1 MANNERSREKRREER
16 LAEESKAAS
25 GDRRTR
31 LLQFAAGGVFL
42 AIIIV
47 VVVIVAVG
55 GGSSSG
61 GDASN
66 LTEKAHVEKL
76 LSGIPQHAT
85 VLGSK
90 TAPVKLYEYGDLQCP
105 VCKEYS
111 EEVLPEII
119 ENQVKKGEV
128 SITFRN
134 FIIIG
139 PQSIPAGEAALAAGA
154 QGKAWSFI
162 ETWYRNQGEENSGYA
177 TNEFIES
184 MAKYVGIPNMAQWKK
199 EFTSKKYK
207 KTVERTTAQAQKLGF
222 TGTPSFSIEGPKSD
236 GLELLNTPGSTE
248 AIEEAIEK
256 AEKGK

>member
-16 LAEESKAAS
+16 LAEESKAAT

-42 AIIIV
+42 AVIIV
-47 VVVIVAVG
+47 VVVIIAVG
-55 GGSSSG
+55 GGGSSG

-66 LTEKAHVEKL
+66 LVEKPQVEKL
-76 LSGIPQHAT
+76 LSGSPQSGT
-85 VLGSK
+85 TIGSK
-90 TAPVKLYEYGDLQCP
+90 TAPVKVFEYGDLQCP
-105 VCKEYS
+105 ICKEYS
-111 EEVLPEII
+111 EEILPEII
-119 ENQVKKGEV
+119 ENQVKKGEA

-154 QGKAWSFI
+154 QDKGWSFI

-177 TNEFIES
+177 TDEFIES
-184 MAKYVGIPNMAQWKK
+184 MAKYVGIPNMAKWKK
-199 EFTSKKYK
+199 EWKSKKYK
-207 KTVERTTAQAQKLGF
+207 KTVESTTSQAQKLGF
-222 TGTPSFSIEGPKSD
+222 TGTPSFSIEGPKSE
-236 GLELLNTPGSTE
+236 GLELLGTPGSTE

-256 AEKGK
+256 AS

>member
-16 LAEESKAAS
+16 IAEESKAAS

-42 AIIIV
+42 AIIVV
-47 VVVIVAVG
+47 VVVIIAVG
-55 GGSSSG
+55 SGGSSG

-66 LTEKAHVEKL
+66 LVEKPTVEKL
-76 LSGIPQHAT
+76 LHGIPQNKT
-85 VLGSK
+85 KLGNPK
-90 TAPVKLYEYGDLQCP
+90 APVKLFEYGDLQCP
-105 VCKEYS
+105 ICKEYS

-119 ENQVKKGEV
+119 ENQVKKGQV
-128 SITFRN
+128 NITFRN

-154 QGKAWSFI
+154 QGRGWSFI

-199 EFTSKKYK
+199 EWKSKKYK
-207 KTVERTTAQAQKLGF
+207 KTVEATTGQAQKLGF
-222 TGTPSFSIEGPKSD
+222 TGTPSFAIEGPKSE
-236 GLELLNTPGSTE
+236 GLELLGTPGSTE
-248 AIEEAIEK
+248 AIEEAIKK
-256 AEKGK
+256 AS

>member
-1 MANNERSREKRREER
+1 MANNQRSREQRREER

-31 LLQFAAGGVFL
+31 LLQYAAGGVFL
-42 AIIIV
+42 AIIAV

-66 LTEKAHVEKL
+66 LVEKANVEKL

-85 VLGSK
+85 VLGKS

-105 VCKEYS
+105 ICKEYS
-111 EEVLPEII
+111 EEVLPQII
-119 ENQVKKGEV
+119 ENQVRKGEV

-154 QGKAWSFI
+154 QNKGWNFI

-177 TNEFIES
+177 TDEFIES
-184 MAKYVGIPNMAQWKK
+184 MAKYVGIPNMAKWKSEWK
-199 EFTSKKYK
+199 GKKYK
-207 KTVERTTAQAQKLGF
+207 KTVESTTAQAQKLGF
-222 TGTPSFSIEGPKSD
+222 TGTPSFSIQGPKSE
-236 GLELLNTPGSTE
+236 GLELLGTPGSTE

-256 AEKGK
+256 AS

>member
-16 LAEESKAAS
+16 IAEESKAAS

-66 LTEKAHVEKL
+66 LVEKANVEKL
-76 LSGIPQHAT
+76 LSGIPQHNT
-85 VLGSK
+85 VLGK
-90 TAPVKLYEYGDLQCP
+90 PTAKVKLFEYGDLQCP
-105 VCKEYS
+105 ICKEYS

-154 QGKAWSFI
+154 QGKGWSFI

-177 TNEFIES
+177 TSEFIES
-184 MAKYVGIPNMAQWKK
+184 MAKYVGIPNMAKWKSEWK
-199 EFTSKKYK
+199 GKKYK
-207 KTVERTTAQAQKLGF
+207 KTVEATTSQAQKLGF
-222 TGTPSFSIEGPKSD
+222 TGTPSFSIEGPKSN
-236 GLELLNTPGSTE
+236 GLELLGTPGSTE
-248 AIEEAIEK
+248 AIEEAIKK
-256 AEKGK
+256 AS

>member
-42 AIIIV
+42 AVIIV
-47 VVVIVAVG
+47 VVVIIAVG
-55 GGSSSG
+55 GGGSSG

-66 LTEKAHVEKL
+66 LVEKPQVEKL
-76 LSGIPQHAT
+76 LSGSPQSGT
-85 VLGSK
+85 TIGSK

-105 VCKEYS
+105 ICKEYS
-111 EEVLPEII
+111 EEFLPEII
-119 ENQVKKGEV
+119 ENQVKKGEA

-154 QGKAWSFI
+154 QDKGWSFI

-177 TNEFIES
+177 TDEFIES
-184 MAKYVGIPNMAQWKK
+184 MAKYVGIPNMAKWKK
-199 EFTSKKYK
+199 EWKSKKYK
-207 KTVERTTAQAQKLGF
+207 KTVESTTSQAQKLGF
-222 TGTPSFSIEGPKSD
+222 TGTPSFSIEGPKSE
-236 GLELLNTPGSTE
+236 GLELLGTPGSTE

-256 AEKGK
+256 AS